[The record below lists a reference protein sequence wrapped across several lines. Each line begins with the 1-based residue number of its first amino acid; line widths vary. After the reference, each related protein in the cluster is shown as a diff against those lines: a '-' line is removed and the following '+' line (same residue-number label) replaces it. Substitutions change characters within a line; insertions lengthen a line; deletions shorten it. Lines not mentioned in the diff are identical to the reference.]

1 VAEYEYDAWGN
12 ILSQTGSLA
21 SENPYRYAGYRYDE
35 VTGLYYLMSR
45 YYDANIGRFLT
56 RDTFHGFGDEPQSL
70 NQYAYA
76 HNNPVMNID
85 PDGHFAQRVLWNF
98 LKGGALN
105 SWDIVWNFYKKHKF
119 NWNAWKTKFPFK
131 TWARAFV
138 VGGVTEVTG
147 IGWSKALKYAGVSSK
162 VALAINWVRTEAQKY
177 LYNTLSRGEPLSVWD
192 LITSLAN
199 ARLGKFGTFLDTIGK
214 I

>member
-1 VAEYEYDAWGN
+1 MTKNGQTYYYHLNGHGDVVALTDNNGNVVAEYEYDAWGN

-85 PDGHFAQRVLWNF
+85 PDGHFAQWVLWNF
-98 LKGGALN
+98 
-105 SWDIVWNFYKKHKF
+105 
-119 NWNAWKTKFPFK
+119 
-131 TWARAFV
+131 
-138 VGGVTEVTG
+138 
-147 IGWSKALKYAGVSSK
+147 
-162 VALAINWVRTEAQKY
+162 
-177 LYNTLSRGEPLSVWD
+177 
-192 LITSLAN
+192 
-199 ARLGKFGTFLDTIGK
+199 
-214 I
+214 